1 MTYKLKTQFSCVE
14 CGAEKTVARKLC
26 SRCYTRARTANRL
39 NDYLVIQPH
48 DVFED
53 RFEKRDGCWEWQG
66 TRNEYGYGIFLL
78 PGEKPVRAHRYSYEF
93 YIAPIPDEKI
103 IMHTCDNPPCVNPA
117 HLRIGTKAENNAD
130 TARKRRHNYGLAHWN
145 GRLSNADVAAIRAS
159 NEPRA
164 VLAKRYGVDY
174 SHIWRIKAGIHRK

>member
-1 MTYKLKTQFSCVE
+1 MAYQPRTQFNCIE

-26 SRCYTRARTANRL
+26 RRCYTRARTANRL
-39 NDYLVIQPH
+39 NEYSLIQPQ

-53 RFEKRDGCWEWQG
+53 RFEKRDGCWEWKG
-66 TRNEYGYGIFLL
+66 KRNQAGYGIFLL
-78 PGEKPVRAHRYSYEF
+78 PGEKPVRAHRYLYEF
-93 YIAPIPDEKI
+93 YVGPIPDGKI

-130 TARKRRHNYGLAHWN
+130 TARKRRHNYGLNHWN
-145 GRLSNADVAAIRAS
+145 GRLSDADIAAIRAS
-159 NEPRA
+159 DEPRK

-174 SHIWRIKAGIHRK
+174 SHIWRIKAGQHRK

>member
-1 MTYKLKTQFSCVE
+1 MTYKPKTQFSCVE

-26 SRCYTRARTANRL
+26 RRCYTRARTANRL
-39 NDYLVIQPH
+39 NDYSVIQPH

-66 TRNEYGYGIFLL
+66 TRNQFGYGIFLL

-93 YIAPIPDEKI
+93 YVAPIPDEKI

-145 GRLSNADVAAIRAS
+145 GRLSDADVAAIRAS
-159 NEPRA
+159 KEPRA
-164 VLAKRYGVDY
+164 VLAKKYGVDY
-174 SHIWRIKAGIHRK
+174 SHIWRIKAGTHRK